1 MRMQGNKRL
10 LGTLT
15 GAIAEAMYGCRTYF
29 IKKKFAKDG
38 DNIKDIRLPKKIVAR
53 YQDSIEKIHKQKE
66 GVRVFWA
73 KNDART
79 NVEYHHFTHIP
90 NPFKD
95 KIISSELRRRIIKSF
110 EPRWEDRY
118 SFYLD
123 NGWVYV
129 CRSFVLLGRFRFKKL
144 ENDTYRIFD
153 VQDSSEHDDCRNAIE
168 NALYSVEH
176 HWEYLTES

>member
-38 DNIKDIRLPKKIVAR
+38 DNIKDIRLPEKIVAR

-95 KIISSELRRRIIKSF
+95 KIISS
-110 EPRWEDRY
+110 
-118 SFYLD
+118 
-123 NGWVYV
+123 
-129 CRSFVLLGRFRFKKL
+129 
-144 ENDTYRIFD
+144 
-153 VQDSSEHDDCRNAIE
+153 
-168 NALYSVEH
+168 
-176 HWEYLTES
+176 

>member
-1 MRMQGNKRL
+1 
-10 LGTLT
+10 
-15 GAIAEAMYGCRTYF
+15 MYGCRTYF

-38 DNIKDIRLPKKIVAR
+38 DNIKDIRLPEKIVAR